1 MIPRETINQ
10 IIEAAHIEDVVSEF
24 VTLKKRGSNLI
35 GVCPF
40 HKEKTPSFNVNPA
53 RNIFK
58 CFGCGKAGD
67 SVRFIMEHEHYSYPE
82 ALRYLAKKYGIKIEE
97 REQTPEELA
106 AQNERERMFNINSFA
121 QKYFSDS
128 MMNTDEGQSVGLAY
142 FRERGFRDAIINRF
156 QLGYCPNNGSAFTE
170 FATKNGY
177 DKDLLIKVG
186 LTGSYENRLYDRYQG
201 RVIFPIHN
209 LTGKVIGF
217 GGRILTSEKTKAK
230 YVNSPESEI
239 YNKSQTLYG
248 IFFARNEIS
257 RLDNCILVEGYA
269 DVLSMHQAG
278 IENVVASSGTSLT
291 TEQIRMISR
300 YTKNVTMLYDGDAA
314 GIHAAL
320 RGTNMILEEGMN
332 VRIVVL
338 PPEHDPDSFVQS
350 NPIEYVT
357 KYLTD
362 NAKDFISFKT
372 NLLLKDAKNDPIKK
386 AAVIKDIVETI
397 SVIPDP
403 IYRATY
409 IKECSRTLEV
419 AEQTL
424 MNELNKIL
432 RAKYRKQLGM
442 DPSQDQSYNSYE
454 SSQPYSSYPSQQQ
467 PPVEQESLP
476 IGFYQ
481 EQELVKLLLT
491 HGSETLDI
499 EEKDENGELLRDE
512 HNKIVTYTTSIASLI
527 IDDLKNDGLLF
538 RDPTHKKVF
547 DAFDRGLDTGVLPTT
562 QEFISSEDDEVAKL
576 AADLLSTQ
584 YRLDDWKRHR
594 IVVKTESDVLKKTV
608 IMSILRFK
616 DMVIDDRRTTL
627 VKELQATTDPDE
639 QLILLKKKKH
649 LDDIRNRINRDLG
662 IVITK

>member
-10 IIEAAHIEDVVSEF
+10 IIETARIEDVVSEF
-24 VTLKKRGSNLI
+24 VTLKKRGSNLW
-35 GVCPF
+35 GTCPF
-40 HKEKTPSFNVNPA
+40 HKEKTPSFSVNPA

-97 REQTPEELA
+97 REQSPEELA

-121 QKYFSDS
+121 QKYFSDT
-128 MMNTDEGQSVGLAY
+128 MMDTDEGQSVGLAY
-142 FRERGFRDAIINRF
+142 FHERGFRDAIINKF
-156 QLGYCPNNGSAFTE
+156 QLGYCPNSGHAFTE
-170 FATKNGY
+170 FATQNGY

-186 LTGSYENRLYDRYQG
+186 LSGSYEDRIYDRYQG

-217 GGRILTSEKTKAK
+217 GGRILTKEKTKAK

-248 IFFARNEIS
+248 IYFARNEIS

-338 PPEHDPDSFVQS
+338 PPEDDPDSFVQN
-350 NPIEYVT
+350 NPIEVVT
-357 KYLTD
+357 KYLEE
-362 NAKDFISFKT
+362 NARDFIGFKT
-372 NLLLKDAKNDPIKK
+372 NLLLKDAQNDPIKR
-386 AAVIKDIVETI
+386 ASVIKDIVETI
-397 SVIPDP
+397 AVIPDQ

-409 IKECSRTLEV
+409 IKECSRTLEM

-424 MNELNKIL
+424 TNEVNKIL
-432 RAKYRKQLGM
+432 RAKYRKQLGL
-442 DPSQDQSYNSYE
+442 DSSQASYPPYE
-454 SSQPYSSYPSQQQ
+454 SSSPSPIYQQQ
-467 PPVEQESLP
+467 LQPQPEDSTP
-476 IGFYQ
+476 IGFFQ
-481 EQELVKLLLT
+481 EQELVKILLT
-491 HGSETLDI
+491 HGTETLDI
-499 EEKDENGELLRDE
+499 EGKDEDDNDV
-512 HNKIVTYTTSIASLI
+512 IYTTTIASLI
-527 IDDLKNDGLLF
+527 VDDLKNDGLLF
-538 RDPTHKKVF
+538 RDPTHKKIF
-547 DAFDRGLDTGVLPTT
+547 DAFDRGLDTGNLPTAQDFT
-562 QEFISSEDDEVAKL
+562 SNEDQDVAVL
-576 AADLLSTQ
+576 AANLLSTQ
-584 YRLDDWKRHR
+584 YKLDDWKRHR
-594 IVVKTESDVLKKTV
+594 IVVKTEEDVLKKTV
-608 IMSILRFK
+608 LMSILRFK
-616 DMVIDDRRTTL
+616 DMVIEDRRTSI
-627 VKELQATTDPDE
+627 VKELQSCTSLDD
-639 QLILLKKKKH
+639 QLILLQKKKK
-649 LDDIRNRINRDLG
+649 LDDIRTRINRDLG